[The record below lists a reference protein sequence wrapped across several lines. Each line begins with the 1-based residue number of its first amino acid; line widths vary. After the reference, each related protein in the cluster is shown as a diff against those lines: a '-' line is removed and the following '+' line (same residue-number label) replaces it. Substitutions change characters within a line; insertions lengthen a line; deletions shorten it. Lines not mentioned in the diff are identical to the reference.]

1 MQKTTDKLNLTES
14 AFEELLSWLDSDREE
29 AGLKYKT
36 IHDGLVKVFSRRGF
50 SKAEDAADEVINR
63 VVSKLPEL
71 RRTFHGS
78 PHRYFYGVAKKVLLE
93 YERRE
98 LKFIP
103 LTGAEMDVASPE
115 APDEL
120 VFDCLAACKQRLT
133 VPQRKTVES
142 YVRNSKPE
150 QRAKL
155 AKHLGIT
162 LEALRVRVFRI
173 LGTLRRCVDD
183 CLTRGSK
190 K

>member
-1 MQKTTDKLNLTES
+1 MTDKLKLTES

-36 IHDGLVKVFSRRGF
+36 IHDGLVAVFSRRGF

-71 RRTFHGS
+71 KRTFHGP
-78 PHRYFYGVAKKVLLE
+78 PHRYFYGVAKNVLLE
-93 YERRE
+93 YGRKEF
-98 LKFIP
+98 KFVP
-103 LTGAEMDVASPE
+103 LTGEEVVASPD

-120 VFDCLAACKQRLT
+120 VFDCLAACKKKLT
-133 VPQRKTVES
+133 VVQRKTIES
-142 YVRNSKPE
+142 YVRNDKPE

-162 LEALRVRVFRI
+162 LEALRVRVCRI
-173 LGTLRRCVDD
+173 LGRLRHCVDD
-183 CLTRGSK
+183 CLTRGSVK
-190 K
+190 